1 MPTVALIAHDG
12 KKDEMAIFAARHAD
26 ELIGFDIVAT
36 GTTAGVVRKAAPS
49 LSVRAVLSGPR
60 GGDVQIAAEVLAGDI
75 HAVFF
80 FVEPMAA
87 HPHDPD
93 IKTLERICTLQDVPL
108 ALNAATAALVVRGLR
123 TMAHDR

>member
-12 KKDEMAIFAARHAD
+12 KKDDMAIFVARHAE
-26 ELIGFDIVAT
+26 ELRGFDLVAT
-36 GTTAGVVRKAAPS
+36 GTTASVIRKAAPT
-49 LSVRAVLSGPR
+49 LSVRAVNSGPR
-60 GGDVQIAAEVLAGDI
+60 GGDVQIAAEVLSGEV

-80 FVEPMAA
+80 FVEPMES

-108 ALNAATAALVVRGLR
+108 ALNFATASMVVRALR
-123 TMAHDR
+123 G